1 MPKRKHRPRPKKVD
15 SHIVTG
21 SPSHIKTNI
30 DLHGLY
36 PDQLP
41 KQLNEFIESAHESGL
56 YTVRIIHGHG
66 LGILK
71 SETIKFLGKNPKV
84 LRWYAAGPAE
94 GGYGA
99 TIAELNYGGH
109 KPFNRKH
116 TNSITPRSLTKQ
128 HSSDH

>member
-1 MPKRKHRPRPKKVD
+1 MAKRKHRPRPQRVD

-36 PDQLP
+36 PDQLS
-41 KQLNEFIESAHESGL
+41 KQLIEFIESAHKARL
-56 YTVRIIHGHG
+56 LTVRIIHGHG
-66 LGILK
+66 QGILK
-71 SETIKFLGKNPKV
+71 SETIKLLGNNPMV
-84 LRWYAAGPAE
+84 LRWYGAGQAE

-99 TIAELNYGGH
+99 TVAELNYGGH

-116 TNSITPRSLTKQ
+116 INSMTQSSLTKP
-128 HSSDH
+128 H